1 MLSGLS
7 KDDFENLFSSCH
19 EVNFRKKH
27 VLAIFRIIFQ
37 KNLKNV
43 FHHFFCNITK
53 YDCAE
58 LYVKSIFLSGFMQW
72 TGGTMYTPWA

>member
-1 MLSGLS
+1 MCMLSGLS

-37 KNLKNV
+37 KNLTLLV
-43 FHHFFCNITK
+43 T
-53 YDCAE
+53 
-58 LYVKSIFLSGFMQW
+58 SSS
-72 TGGTMYTPWA
+72 P